1 MMMRFWRDR
10 RGSTVEK
17 YAVGAVVATLGAFF
31 VGQAVEQY
39 ASNGDLPS
47 LAFLEPGFSAAAKS
61 KSPKFNAVDLA
72 TTGSIRGQVVVLD
85 PCTGQQK
92 N

>member
-1 MMMRFWRDR
+1 MTMRFWRDR
-10 RGSTVEK
+10 RGSAIEK
-17 YAVGAVVATLGAFF
+17 YVVGAMVATLGAFF

-47 LAFLEPGFSAAAKS
+47 LAFLEPGFAGAKS
-61 KSPKFNAVDLA
+61 KSAKFNAVDLA
-72 TTGSIRGQVVVLD
+72 TTGSIKGQVIVLD

>member
-1 MMMRFWRDR
+1 MMQFWRDKH
-10 RGSTVEK
+10 GAAVER
-17 YAVGAVVATLGAFF
+17 YAVGALVATLGAFF
-31 VGQAVEQY
+31 FGQAIEQY

-47 LAFLEPGFSAAAKS
+47 LAFLEPGFSGAKS
-61 KSPKFNAVDLA
+61 KSPKFNSIDLA
-72 TTGSIRGQVVVLD
+72 TTGSIKGQVIVLD